1 MKISRSKGI
10 KSAGESYSPA
20 SFFPSDGGRRRE
32 CRRVLRKI
40 RPDEESGDYMEP
52 LNQARCRRAEADIE
66 KNCLDR
72 TQAIEESCRR
82 KQAEILRLR
91 QALKQ
96 LENDMKVAEMQ
107 EEEWEYEF

>member
-1 MKISRSKGI
+1 
-10 KSAGESYSPA
+10 
-20 SFFPSDGGRRRE
+20 
-32 CRRVLRKI
+32 
-40 RPDEESGDYMEP
+40 MEP
-52 LNQARCRRAEADIE
+52 LNRARCRRAEADIE
-66 KNCLDR
+66 KKFLDR

-91 QALKQ
+91 KALSQ